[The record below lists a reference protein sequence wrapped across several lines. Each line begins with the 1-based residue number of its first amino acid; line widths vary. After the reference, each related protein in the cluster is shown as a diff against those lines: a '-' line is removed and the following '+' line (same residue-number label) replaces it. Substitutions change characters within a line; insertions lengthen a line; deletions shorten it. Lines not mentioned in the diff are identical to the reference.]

1 MIHFQCLTIKIMVF
15 KMKYFKIIALTIA
28 ISLLLTFFGTAKIKA
43 EPVTATLAAATAVVV
58 GGVIIS
64 TLVNEL
70 GQQLSRIDME
80 AQQQGA
86 YDQTVFN
93 ASVANAQKIQ
103 EAYFNEI
110 ASELPESSLDKYQ
123 IAQSI
128 FDPNKYL
135 SYAGVSYPSELS
147 PDDRLVYYALS
158 NAYSKV
164 NSFYIDEANQ
174 GLKLSSDDYID
185 MLHASVSEAYE
196 AFSGIPLDFSLG
208 NGLGIALLNIPI
220 PSVLFPNLKSQYN
233 FLNCYKPL
241 SGFSKNAS
249 GYNFLVDSFSGTHY
263 FVGVYDVKN
272 SIFKKPFPASYVS
285 ISPFS
290 SGHYKTSFQ
299 SFGIRIDWNY
309 SFIVDTVGIFQYENS
324 ENLQSTSLGLATFTP
339 FRDYPMNYDNH
350 IGDLKLQTT
359 FDDCYLFEFTTEE
372 EAQSFIDGIS
382 VDTTYDPSKDLPEE
396 TESSGL
402 VLSPGLSDVEKSIAA
417 KQSELGVTDVD
428 VGFTADGVTV
438 DDTNVAD
445 IDISQSLD
453 ISDTIE
459 KFKTPN
465 SITTKFPFSLPFDIY
480 HVFNILSAEPKTP
493 CFHIPIDFSSIG
505 GQVYNIDIDLSD
517 YDFIANIVRW
527 LLYGAF
533 LVGLIIL
540 TNKLIGRG

>member
-1 MIHFQCLTIKIMVF
+1 
-15 KMKYFKIIALTIA
+15 MKYFKIIALTIA
-28 ISLLLTFFGTAKIKA
+28 ISLLLTFFGTVKIKA

-70 GQQLSRIDME
+70 GQQLARIDME

-158 NAYSKV
+158 NTYSKV

-208 NGLGIALLNIPI
+208 TGLGMAVLNIPI

-233 FLNCYKPL
+233 FLRCYKPL

-249 GYNFLVDSFSGTHY
+249 GYNFLVDSFAGTHY

-272 SIFKKPFPASYVS
+272 AIFRKPFPASYVS

-290 SGHYKTSFQ
+290 SGNYKTSFQ
-299 SFGIRIDWNY
+299 SFGIKIDWGI
-309 SFIVDTVGIFQYENS
+309 SFIVGTVGIYQYENS
-324 ENLQSTSLGLATFTP
+324 ENLQSTYLGLATFTP
-339 FRDYPMNYDNH
+339 FRDYPLNSDEH
-350 IGDLKLQTT
+350 IGNLTLHTT
-359 FDDCYLFEFTTEE
+359 FDDCYLFEFSTEE
-372 EAQSFIDGIS
+372 EAQAFIDGIS

-459 KFKTPN
+459 KFETPN

-480 HVFNILSAEPKTP
+480 HVFNILSAEPK
-493 CFHIPIDFSSIG
+493 IPHFNIPLDFSSIG
-505 GQVYNIDIDLSD
+505 GQVYNIGIDLSD

>member
-1 MIHFQCLTIKIMVF
+1 MYKKI
-15 KMKYFKIIALTIA
+15 YKIISLVLTL
-28 ISLLLTFFGTAKIKA
+28 SLSLTFISCRLRVKA

-70 GQQLSRIDME
+70 GQQLARIDME

-110 ASELPESSLDKYQ
+110 ASELPESSLDRYQ

-128 FDPNKYL
+128 FDPKKYL
-135 SYAGVSYPSELS
+135 SYAGVSSPSELS

-220 PSVLFPNLKSQYN
+220 PSVLFPNLKSQYG

-241 SGFSKNAS
+241 SGFSKNSS

-263 FVGVYDVKN
+263 FVGVYDVRN
-272 SIFKKPFPASYVS
+272 AIFKKPFPASYVPISTVVSGSSKS
-285 ISPFS
+285 IW
-290 SGHYKTSFQ
+290 Q
-299 SFGIRIDWNY
+299 SFGIKIDWSY
-309 SFIVDTVGIFQYENS
+309 SFIVNTVCIFQYENPIYTDIFS
-324 ENLQSTSLGLATFTP
+324 SRLGVSPFSDYPDNYDSSLGSLQ
-339 FRDYPMNYDNH
+339 
-350 IGDLKLQTT
+350 LQTT
-359 FDDCYLFEFTTEE
+359 FDDCYLFEFSTEE

-382 VDTTYDPSKDLPEE
+382 VDTTYDPSSDKSED
-396 TESSGL
+396 TDSSQL
-402 VLSPGLSDVEKSIAA
+402 VLSPGLSDVEKSISS

-445 IDISQSLD
+445 IDISDVLD
-453 ISDTIE
+453 VSEIENIDSDFFIE
-459 KFKTPN
+459 
-465 SITTKFPFSLPFDIY
+465 KFPFSLPFDFYRMVTLFVRDPVKPIFEIPIEAEITAFGLNE
-480 HVFNILSAEPKTP
+480 HIDESITLDLTVFNVNDVDIVQVVIRFSCLV
-493 CFHIPIDFSSIG
+493 CF
-505 GQVYNIDIDLSD
+505 VV
-517 YDFIANIVRW
+517 A
-527 LLYGAF
+527 
-533 LVGLIIL
+533 LIKL
-540 TNKLIGRG
+540 TTKFFV